1 MAQPIVQHDAV
12 LLSAAGKCFRVHR
25 SPAARLSARPEALWA
40 LKGITLNVKEGSV
53 TGIIGRNGAGKTTL
67 MNIIAGVMQPDEG
80 SISSSGKVI
89 GLFNLG
95 VGFQDELSGRDNIY
109 LNGAILGAGRKEL
122 DERIADILA
131 FSELGEF
138 IDMPLGSYSQGMR
151 LRLGFSII
159 TNLDFDVL
167 VLDEV
172 LAVGDVLF
180 QDKCFKR
187 LMDLKHVGKTLV
199 ISTQDLALVE
209 RLCDSAALLD
219 HGEMLFCGAPA
230 EAVNRY
236 RALLSSERFY
246 VGPVPKTKTLVENTK
261 KWADD
266 ISLWGTRRGT
276 KEAVIDRVQF
286 LNRWGFSVSKI
297 SSGSPLTVRVDFRAE
312 KDLHDPHFG
321 IAFFRDDGVY
331 CYGPNTKFDGY
342 RIPLVPAG
350 KGSFMLLI
358 PRFWLA
364 AGAYKVSVAIWDRD
378 EALAYDYHEGC
389 YSIAVAGAMDPDRP
403 LFYSPCTFTSLTARE
418 GSHRPITMLDGRG
431 ICSDLFYTNNPLAI
445 LVRHEGLVFNYEP
458 IISIMRDDGICCQKI
473 ALCMRDKHL
482 RVYFPR
488 LMLLPGRYEL
498 RCGSARCGF
507 RVVSDRFDHGTVYME
522 HSWAWRIQRNGSA

>member
-12 LLSAAGKCFRVHR
+12 LLSSAGKCFRVHK
-25 SPAARLSARPEALWA
+25 SPASRLSAQPGALWA
-40 LKGITLNVKEGSV
+40 LKGITLNIPAGSV

-80 SISSSGKVI
+80 SISSSGKVV

-159 TNLDFDVL
+159 TNLYFDVL

-187 LMDLKHVGKTLV
+187 LTDLKHAGKTLV

-219 HGEMLFCGAPA
+219 HGELLFCGAPA

-236 RALLSSERFY
+236 RALLSAERFY
-246 VGPVPKTKTLVENTK
+246 VGPVPRTKTLVENTK

-286 LNRWGFSVSKI
+286 LNRWGVPVSRVG
-297 SSGSPLTVRVDFRAE
+297 SGSPLTVRVDFRAE
-312 KDLHDPHFG
+312 KDIHDPHFG
-321 IAFFRDDGVY
+321 VAFFRDDGVY

-342 RIPLVPAG
+342 RIPRIPEG
-350 KGSFMLLI
+350 KGYCTLMM
-358 PRFWLA
+358 PRFLLA
-364 AGAYKVSVAIWDRD
+364 PGIYKISAAIWDKD
-378 EALAYDYHEGC
+378 ELLAYDYHDGC
-389 YSIAVAGAMDPDRP
+389 YTLSIAGASGPENPLLRMPYAIDGKRP
-403 LFYSPCTFTSLTARE
+403 CDTSTVCVLIDER
-418 GSHRPITMLDGRG
+418 GRQ
-431 ICSDLFYTNNPLAI
+431 SEVFYTDRSAS
-445 LVRHEGLVFNYEP
+445 V
-458 IISIMRDDGICCQKI
+458 IIPDVLELGIDAAGKTALSIWRDDGVCCQTVDFK
-473 ALCMRDKHL
+473 AR
-482 RVYFPR
+482 RGGVSVTFPR
-488 LMLLPGRYEL
+488 LMLLPGRYEM
-498 RCGSARCGF
+498 RCGCARMPF
-507 RVVSDRFDHGTVYME
+507 RMVSDRFDHGTIYMD
-522 HSWAWRIQRNGSA
+522 HAWLWRT